1 MPDTSQLPFKLPMML
16 DEIEDSIFVMKVDAG
31 QFKYYYVNRA
41 ATEFSGVTMD
51 EAGRTILETNTPDMA
66 NYLQTMYSRVLTDR
80 RTVKY
85 EEGFLLP
92 SGKASGESILS
103 PIYDEQGNVEYVFC
117 VTRDTSDRQKVENK
131 LRDLAYHDDLTK
143 LYNRRYLQ
151 ECVHNPGSLYLLDM
165 DFFKNI
171 NDTFGHDAGDAV
183 LIELA
188 SRLIDHLGS
197 DHTLVRLGGDEF
209 LIVQTEAGRPPS
221 STIDRIYEA
230 FAAPF
235 AVKDRMMNL
244 NASIGVAVRT
254 DEEIKLATLLK
265 QADIAL
271 YRAKGEG
278 RRRYHVYEQDSKYDH
293 VENFIHE
300 LELSH
305 AVERGQLA
313 LRYQPIYCPASGA
326 IVGAEALLRWNRPDY
341 GVVPPNAFIP
351 VAETT
356 GLIVPIGYWVI
367 RQACQDWHRCKL
379 PYGSA
384 FKVSVNISRVQLN
397 EPDFVERLLDIVKS
411 EGVAPQ
417 SVELEITEST
427 VIHDVRDVQE
437 TLKRLRAEG
446 FTIALDDFGT
456 GYSSLSMLTLLPIDK
471 LKIDRSFIEN
481 MNEPLMSAVLMMAKA
496 LNLLVIAEGIEDAGQ
511 FQMLKAMNCWGLQ
524 GYYISPPAELSR
536 LLALTENNNDLI
548 QGDGERDRTE
558 SRGYSGT

>member
-1 MPDTSQLPFKLPMML
+1 ML
-16 DEIEDSIFVMKVDAG
+16 DEIDDSVFVMKVDAG

-41 ATEFSGVTMD
+41 ASEFSGITMD
-51 EAGRTILETNTPDMA
+51 DAGRTFYESNSPEMA
-66 NYLQTMYSRVLTDR
+66 NFLHQKYSRVLTER
-80 RTVKY
+80 RTIRY

-92 SGKASGESILS
+92 SGKVSGESILN
-103 PIYDEQGNVEYVFC
+103 PIFDKEGNIEYVFS
-117 VTRDTSDRQKVENK
+117 VTRDTSARQQSEKK
-131 LRDLAYHDDLTK
+131 LRELAYHDDLTK

-151 ECVHNPGSLYLLDM
+151 ECVRNPGALYLLDM

-183 LIELA
+183 LVELA
-188 SRLIDHLGS
+188 NRLIDHLGS

-221 STIDRIYEA
+221 HTICRIYEA
-230 FAAPF
+230 FEAPF
-235 AVKDRMMNL
+235 VVKDRMMNL
-244 NASIGVAVRT
+244 NASIGVAIRT
-254 DEEIKLATLLK
+254 GEEIKLTTLLK

-293 VENFIHE
+293 VENFFHE

-305 AVERGQLA
+305 AVEREQLT
-313 LRYQPIYCPASGA
+313 LRYQPIYSPSSGA

-367 RQACQDWHRCKL
+367 RQACRDWHRCKL
-379 PYGSA
+379 PYGASFMVA
-384 FKVSVNISRVQLN
+384 VNISRVQLN

-411 EGVAPQ
+411 EGVAPP
-417 SVELEITEST
+417 SIELEITEST
-427 VIHDVRDVQE
+427 VIHDVRDVQA
-437 TLKRLRAEG
+437 TLKRLRDEG

-471 LKIDRSFIEN
+471 LKIDRSFIQN

-496 LNLLVIAEGIEDAGQ
+496 LNLLVIAEGIEDEDQ
-511 FQMLKAMNCWGLQ
+511 FRMLKAMNCWGLQ
-524 GYYISPPAELSR
+524 GYYINPPVELSQ
-536 LLALTENNNDLI
+536 LLALAE
-548 QGDGERDRTE
+548 Q
-558 SRGYSGT
+558 SV

>member
-1 MPDTSQLPFKLPMML
+1 MPYTSQLPFKLPLML
-16 DEIEDSIFVMKVDAG
+16 DEIEDSVFVMKVDAG

-41 ATEFSGVTMD
+41 ATEFSGITQD
-51 EAGRTILETNTPDMA
+51 DAGRTLFETNTLEMA
-66 NYLQTMYSRVLTDR
+66 NYLHSMYSRVVNDR

-85 EEGFLLP
+85 EEGFVLP
-92 SGKASGESILS
+92 SGKVSGESILN
-103 PIYDEQGNVEYVFC
+103 PIYDKHGNVEYVFC
-117 VTRDTSDRQKVENK
+117 VTRDTSDRQKYENN

-143 LYNRRYLQ
+143 LYNRRFLQ
-151 ECVHNPGSLYLLDM
+151 ECVQNPVSLYLLDM

-183 LIELA
+183 LVELA
-188 SRLIDHLGS
+188 NRLIDHLGS

-209 LIVQTEAGRPPS
+209 LVVSSDAERPPS
-221 STIDRIYEA
+221 DTINRIYEA

-244 NASIGVAVRT
+244 NASVGVAIRT
-254 DEEIKLATLLK
+254 NEEIELTTLLK

-305 AVERGQLA
+305 AVEREQLA
-313 LRYQPIYCPASGA
+313 LRYQPIYCPASGT

-341 GVVPPNAFIP
+341 GVVPPNSFIP
-351 VAETT
+351 VAEAT

-379 PYGSA
+379 PYGA
-384 FKVSVNISRVQLN
+384 DFKIAVNISRVQLN

-411 EGVAPQ
+411 EGVAPH
-417 SVELEITEST
+417 SIELEITEST
-427 VIHDVRDVQE
+427 VIHDVRDTQE
-437 TLKRLRAEG
+437 TLKRLRSEG

-471 LKIDRSFIEN
+471 LKIDRSFIQN

-496 LNLLVIAEGIEDAGQ
+496 LHLLVIAEGIEDEDQ
-511 FQMLKAMNCWGLQ
+511 FHMLKAMDCWGLQ
-524 GYYISPPAELSR
+524 GYFINAPAELSQ
-536 LLALTENNNDLI
+536 LLALTE
-548 QGDGERDRTE
+548 QKV
-558 SRGYSGT
+558 

>member
-1 MPDTSQLPFKLPMML
+1 MPYTSRLPCKLPLML
-16 DEIEDSIFVMKVDAG
+16 DEIEDSVFVMKIDAG

-41 ATEFSGVTMD
+41 ASEFSGITMD
-51 EAGRTILETNTPDMA
+51 DAGRTFYESNSLEMA
-66 NYLQTMYSRVLTDR
+66 NFLHQKYSRVLTER
-80 RTVKY
+80 RTIRY

-92 SGKASGESILS
+92 SGKVSGESILN
-103 PIYDEQGNVEYVFC
+103 PIFDEEGNIEYVFS
-117 VTRDTSDRQKVENK
+117 VTRDTSARQQSEKK
-131 LRDLAYHDDLTK
+131 LRELAYHDDLTK

-151 ECVHNPGSLYLLDM
+151 ECVRNPGALYLLDM

-183 LIELA
+183 LVELA
-188 SRLIDHLGS
+188 NRLIDHLGS

-221 STIDRIYEA
+221 HTIGRIYEA
-230 FAAPF
+230 FEAPF
-235 AVKDRMMNL
+235 VVKDRMMNL
-244 NASIGVAVRT
+244 NASIGVSIRS
-254 DEEIKLATLLK
+254 DEEIKLTTLLK

-293 VENFIHE
+293 VENFFHE

-305 AVERGQLA
+305 AVEREQLT
-313 LRYQPIYCPASGA
+313 LRYQPIYSPSSGA

-367 RQACQDWHRCKL
+367 RQACRDWHRCKL
-379 PYGSA
+379 PYGAS
-384 FKVSVNISRVQLN
+384 FKVAVNISRVQLN

-411 EGVAPQ
+411 EGVAPP
-417 SVELEITEST
+417 SIELEITEST
-427 VIHDVRDVQE
+427 VIHDVRDVQA
-437 TLKRLRAEG
+437 TLKRLRDEG

-471 LKIDRSFIEN
+471 LKIDRSFIQN

-496 LNLLVIAEGIEDAGQ
+496 LNLLVIAEGIEDEDQ

-524 GYYISPPAELSR
+524 GYYINPPAKLSQ
-536 LLALTENNNDLI
+536 LLALAEQTV
-548 QGDGERDRTE
+548 
-558 SRGYSGT
+558 

>member
-1 MPDTSQLPFKLPMML
+1 MSYTSQLPCKLPLML
-16 DEIEDSIFVMKVDAG
+16 DEIDDSVFVMKVDAG

-41 ATEFSGVTMD
+41 ASEFSGITMD
-51 EAGRTILETNTPDMA
+51 DAGRTFYESNSPEMA
-66 NYLQTMYSRVLTDR
+66 NFLHQKYSRVLTER
-80 RTVKY
+80 RTIRY

-92 SGKASGESILS
+92 SGKVSGESILN
-103 PIYDEQGNVEYVFC
+103 PIFDKEGNIEYVFS
-117 VTRDTSDRQKVENK
+117 VTRDTSARQQSEKK
-131 LRDLAYHDDLTK
+131 LRELAYHDDLTK

-151 ECVHNPGSLYLLDM
+151 ECVRNPGALYLLDM

-183 LIELA
+183 LVELA
-188 SRLIDHLGS
+188 NRLIDHLGS

-221 STIDRIYEA
+221 HTICRIYEA
-230 FAAPF
+230 FEAPF
-235 AVKDRMMNL
+235 VVKDRMMNL
-244 NASIGVAVRT
+244 NASIGVAIRT
-254 DEEIKLATLLK
+254 GEEIKLTTLLK

-293 VENFIHE
+293 VENFFHE

-305 AVERGQLA
+305 AVEREQLT
-313 LRYQPIYCPASGA
+313 LRYQPIYSPSSGA

-367 RQACQDWHRCKL
+367 RQACRDWHRCKL
-379 PYGSA
+379 PYGASFMVA
-384 FKVSVNISRVQLN
+384 VNISRVQLN

-411 EGVAPQ
+411 EGVAPP
-417 SVELEITEST
+417 SIELEITEST
-427 VIHDVRDVQE
+427 VIHDVRDVQA
-437 TLKRLRAEG
+437 TLKRLRDEG

-471 LKIDRSFIEN
+471 LKIDRSFIQN

-496 LNLLVIAEGIEDAGQ
+496 LNLLVIAEGIEDEDQ
-511 FQMLKAMNCWGLQ
+511 FRMLKAMNCWGLQ
-524 GYYISPPAELSR
+524 GYYINPPVELSQ
-536 LLALTENNNDLI
+536 LLALAE
-548 QGDGERDRTE
+548 Q
-558 SRGYSGT
+558 SV